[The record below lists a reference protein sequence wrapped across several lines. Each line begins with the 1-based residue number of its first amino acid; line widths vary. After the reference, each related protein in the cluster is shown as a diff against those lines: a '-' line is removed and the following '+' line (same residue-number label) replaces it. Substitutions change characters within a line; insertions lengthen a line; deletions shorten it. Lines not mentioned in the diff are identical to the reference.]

1 MGVVHSLSLPPS
13 GEVPSAARQRGHKVF
28 SNPLSHFRPF
38 GCILCAGG
46 NPAGKEAVNTESTL
60 QRTGRSLQDIYT
72 AQVDRVY
79 RLARLYMK
87 NHHDSEDV
95 VQDVFVR
102 LIREVQKGKQ
112 FESPEHEKA
121 WLIVTT
127 ANVCKNKL
135 REKSRTELPL
145 EDYDQLPA
153 MDREHFY
160 IYDALLRLPE
170 NYKSAVYL
178 FYYEGYRTDEIAELL
193 HERPATIRTWLSRA
207 RKQLRK
213 ELGGDFL
220 A

>member
-1 MGVVHSLSLPPS
+1 MLLSQF
-13 GEVPSAARQRGHKVF
+13 VPLR
-28 SNPLSHFRPF
+28 
-38 GCILCAGG
+38 CILCVGRKTG
-46 NPAGKEAVNTESTL
+46 GKEAVNTDSTP
-60 QRTGRSLQDIYT
+60 QRTGRSLQEIYT

-102 LIREVQKGKQ
+102 LIREAQKGKR

-127 ANVCKNKL
+127 ANVCKNRL
-135 REKSRTELPL
+135 REKRRTELPL
-145 EDYDQLPA
+145 EDFERLPA
-153 MDREHFY
+153 MDREQFY
-160 IYDALLRLPE
+160 VFEAILRLPE
-170 NYKSAVYL
+170 NYKSVVYL
-178 FYYEGYRTDEIAELL
+178 FYYEGYKTDEIAGML
-193 HERPATIRTWLSRA
+193 HERPATVRTWLSRA
-207 RKQLRK
+207 RKLLRK

>member
-1 MGVVHSLSLPPS
+1 MSEALL
-13 GEVPSAARQRGHKVF
+13 RTD
-28 SNPLSHFRPF
+28 
-38 GCILCAGG
+38 
-46 NPAGKEAVNTESTL
+46 KEIT
-60 QRTGRSLQDIYT
+60 DIYMRHVKT
-72 AQVDRVY
+72 VY
-79 RLARLYMK
+79 RVCFAYMK
-87 NHHDSEDV
+87 NKSDTEDAV
-95 VQDVFVR
+95 EETFYR
-102 LIREVQKGKQ
+102 MIRKGPQ
-112 FESPEHEKA
+112 FENEEHEKA

-160 IYDALLRLPE
+160 VYDALLRLPE

-193 HERPATIRTWLSRA
+193 HERPATIRAWLSRA
-207 RKQLRK
+207 RKLLRK